1 MQFAVFADWMLSL
14 ADNQSES
21 ESELYI
27 GPRED

>member
-21 ESELYI
+21 ELYI